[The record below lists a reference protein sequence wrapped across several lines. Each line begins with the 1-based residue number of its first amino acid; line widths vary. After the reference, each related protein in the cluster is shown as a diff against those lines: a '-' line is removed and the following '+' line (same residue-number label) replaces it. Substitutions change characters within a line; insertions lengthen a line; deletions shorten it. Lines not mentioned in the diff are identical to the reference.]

1 LKKKGFTLIELLVT
15 IVLFSLLLA
24 TALYSFR
31 FISINIR
38 NINNT
43 NPKKAI
49 NYDLLRGAFNSLY
62 YYIDSNSNDMDIDKR
77 LYLYFYGEPHRC
89 RFITKSSIFYNQIVI
104 AEISYK
110 NKELWYKESKIFDKK
125 IDYKQL
131 NKIKMDKKFLVLKNI
146 EELKFRYTFNS
157 NNHDSL
163 EKRIPRLVAIEFKFN
178 LKDYSYLFYIKSE
191 DIDKLKRL
199 KFERKES

>member
-1 LKKKGFTLIELLVT
+1 MKKNGFTLIELLVT

-43 NPKKAI
+43 NPEKAI
-49 NYDLLRGAFNSLY
+49 NYHLLRGAFNSLY
-62 YYIDSNSNDMDIDKR
+62 YYIDSNSDEMDIDKR
-77 LYLYFYGEPHRC
+77 LYFYFYGDSSRC

-104 AEISYK
+104 AELSYK
-110 NKELWYKESKIFDKK
+110 DKELWYKESKIFDKK
-125 IDYKQL
+125 INYKHL
-131 NKIKMDKKFLVLKNI
+131 DKIKMDKKFLVLKNI
-146 EELKFRYTFNS
+146 EELKFRYTFES
-157 NNHDSL
+157 NERNRL
-163 EKRIPRLVAIEFKFN
+163 EKKIPKLVDIEFKSN
-178 LKDYSYLFYIKSE
+178 LKNYSYLFYIKSE
-191 DIDKLKRL
+191 NINKLKRL

>member
-1 LKKKGFTLIELLVT
+1 LNKNGFTLIELLVT

-49 NYDLLRGAFNSLY
+49 NYDLLRGAFNSVY
-62 YYIDSNSNDMDIDKR
+62 YYIDSNSDEIDIDKR
-77 LYLYFYGEPHRC
+77 LYFYFYGETNKC
-89 RFITKSSIFYNQIVI
+89 RFITKSSIFYNRIVI
-104 AEISYK
+104 AELSYK
-110 NKELWYKESKIFDKK
+110 DKELWYKESKIFDKK
-125 IDYKQL
+125 IDYKHL
-131 NKIKMDKKFLVLKNI
+131 DKIKMDKKFLVLSNI

-157 NNHDSL
+157 NESDYL
-163 EKRIPRLVAIEFKFN
+163 EKKIPNFVAIEFKSN

-191 DIDKLKRL
+191 NIENLKRL